1 MLLDIHPE
9 NPQPRLIR
17 QVADCLLGGGIVIYP
32 TDTIYGIGCDIYHPE
47 AIERLCRIKG
57 VNPSKAQFSF
67 ICRDLKHMSDYSK
80 SIDNPTFRLLRR
92 NLPGP
97 FTFILPSSKIVPKI
111 LQHKKSTVG
120 IRVPNNN
127 ICLHMLEV
135 MDHPI
140 ISTSLPGEQVEEY
153 TDPEVIHEKFGHLVD
168 IVVGGGP
175 GGLIPST
182 IVDCTGQ
189 EPQIIR
195 QGLGNLQ

>member
-1 MLLDIHPE
+1 MLLEIHPE

-17 QVADCLLGGGIVIYP
+17 QVADCLLGGGIVVYP
-32 TDTIYGIGCDIYHPE
+32 TDTIYGLGCDIYHPE

-67 ICRDLKHMSDYSK
+67 ICKDLKHLSDYSK

-97 FTFILPSSKIVPKI
+97 FTFILPSSKMVPKI

-120 IRVPNNN
+120 IRVPDNN

-140 ISTSLPGEQVEEY
+140 ISTSLPGELVEEY

-168 IVVGGGP
+168 IVVSGGV
-175 GGLIPST
+175 GGLVPST

-189 EPQIIR
+189 EPLIIR
-195 QGLGNLQ
+195 QGLGTLQ

>member
-1 MLLDIHPE
+1 MLLEIHPE

-17 QVADCLLGGGIVIYP
+17 QVADCLLGGGIVVYP
-32 TDTIYGIGCDIYHPE
+32 TDTIYGLGCDIYHPE

-67 ICRDLKHMSDYSK
+67 ICRDLKHLSDYSK
-80 SIDNPTFRLLRR
+80 SIDNSTFRLLRR

-97 FTFILPSSKIVPKI
+97 FTFILPSSKMVPKI

-127 ICLHMLEV
+127 ICLQMLEV

-168 IVVGGGP
+168 IVVSGGV
-175 GGLIPST
+175 GGLVPST
-182 IVDCTGQ
+182 IVDCVGQ
-189 EPQIIR
+189 EPLIIR
-195 QGLGNLQ
+195 QGLGTLQ

>member
-1 MLLDIHPE
+1 MLLEIHPE

-17 QVADCLLGGGIVIYP
+17 QVADCLLGGGIVVYP
-32 TDTIYGIGCDIYHPE
+32 TDTIYGLGCDIYHPE

-67 ICRDLKHMSDYSK
+67 ICRDLKHLSDYSK
-80 SIDNPTFRLLRR
+80 SIDNSTFRLLRR

-97 FTFILPSSKIVPKI
+97 FTFILPSSKMVPKI

-127 ICLHMLEV
+127 ICLQMLEV

-168 IVVGGGP
+168 IVVSGGVC
-175 GGLIPST
+175 GLVPST
-182 IVDCTGQ
+182 IVDCVGQ
-189 EPQIIR
+189 EPLIIR
-195 QGLGNLQ
+195 QGLGTLQ